1 MNYLF
6 PERGASEHFVQKLV
20 GTWGIFIG
28 WFIGGGII
36 TSILMMIF
44 TDENNLFHVY
54 PTAFTNFLILIGCIY
69 LVMRWFKRPFL
80 SLITHRQKFDYGQYF
95 FGFGLWTAMLG
106 VSSYIGYLTAPADY
120 EFTFELETFAIALLL
135 LAIWLP
141 IQTGAEEI
149 FFRGYL
155 PQLFSARISNFWV
168 LLVISSLLFS
178 APHMANPEAAGNLGV
193 AFAAYALIGAT
204 FGIGSYLTGSLEI
217 GMGAHLANNFFGL
230 LIVGYANSAV
240 PGNAIWTMPPADLD
254 QSAIAGVVLLAIW
267 FGLVKLLWPR
277 FRKRADS
284 F

>member
-6 PERGASEHFVQKLV
+6 PTRGHSEHFVQKLV

-28 WFIGGGII
+28 WFIGGGIV
-36 TSILMMIF
+36 TAILMMIF
-44 TDENNLFHVY
+44 TDETNLFHVY
-54 PTAFTNFLILIGCIY
+54 PSAFTNFLILLGCIY
-69 LVMRWFKRPFL
+69 LVMRWFKRPSL
-80 SLITHRQKFDYGQYF
+80 TLITHRPKFDYGQYF
-95 FGFGLWTAMLG
+95 FGFGLWTGMLA
-106 VSSYIGYLTAPADY
+106 VSGYIGYLTAPADY
-120 EFTFELETFAIALLL
+120 TFTFEPETFAVALLL
-135 LAIWLP
+135 LTIWLP

-155 PQLFSARISNFWV
+155 PQLFSTHIRNFWV

-178 APHMANPEAAGNLGV
+178 APHMANPEAAGNLWV

-204 FGIGSYLTGSLEI
+204 FGIGSYVTGSLEI

-240 PGNAIWTMPPADLD
+240 PGNAIWTMPPADME
-254 QSAIAGVVLLAIW
+254 QSAIAGVILLAVW

-277 FRKRADS
+277 FRQRTDS
-284 F
+284 L